1 MSEDL
6 REHRTEGHHIEGHIP
21 MEAHHTVLAAVPG
34 VLRIPDAVAV
44 VLHKTAAGHSLL
56 VEGGKGCAKEDID
69 LAGVGIVH
77 REAGVLAEGDTVPPE
92 VDTALPEVDNN
103 LPAEAAV
110 HTGLEVDTDLAAA
123 GIAVGVVGRTGP
135 DSLAGRRNKT
145 FGTRY

>member
-1 MSEDL
+1 
-6 REHRTEGHHIEGHIP
+6 

-92 VDTALPEVDNN
+92 VDNN